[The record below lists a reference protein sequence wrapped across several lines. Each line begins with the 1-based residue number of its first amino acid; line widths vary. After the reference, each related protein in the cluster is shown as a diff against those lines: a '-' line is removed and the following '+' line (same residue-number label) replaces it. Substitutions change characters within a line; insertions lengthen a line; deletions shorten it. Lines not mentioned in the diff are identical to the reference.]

1 MLVLALTVIY
11 KNGLFTSS
19 HLMTIMSICQMLIIS
34 SDSGFTFYLVFKSHL
49 FIHESKVTP
58 SLVWTTL

>member
-1 MLVLALTVIY
+1 MLVLALMIIY

-19 HLMTIMSICQMLIIS
+19 HLMTIMNICQMLIIS
-34 SDSGFTFYLVFKSHL
+34 FDFGFTFYLVLKGHL
-49 FIHESKVTP
+49 FTHDYKVTP